1 VPAFPGLSTPEHDI
15 LDLIAAGRS
24 NSAIAGQLALS
35 GKTVRNNVS
44 NILAKLQVADRSAA
58 IVRARDAR
66 LGSARPSTLSNDVQ
80 GPGIALGPEIMQS
93 LCVSQLP

>member
-24 NSAIAGQLALS
+24 NSAIAGQPALS

-58 IVRARDAR
+58 IVRARDAG
-66 LGSARPSTLSNDVQ
+66 LGSPRPST
-80 GPGIALGPEIMQS
+80 
-93 LCVSQLP
+93 